1 MNMFWLVV
9 GLGAPAVLAISLA
22 LFPAR
27 VITLQ
32 GRLYRKYYHAIGLST
47 DEIDRGF
54 QLPVDRLLMG
64 KRSEFLQHAE
74 EDPSRFRTLIL
85 LYRCFGILIGILLL
99 CAIGLLIWM
108 LTGALAPLQT
118 AQITELGVCLNI
130 ATAIVLLVAMDTC
143 ILAVCDQ
150 RTQKNQVI
158 GFRCRLMLF
167 VMGFAL
173 VLIPVGMV
181 VAFQFPL
188 IVLIGALATFAGLGH
203 SKALE
208 IKRRY
213 LSGRAG
219 RHS

>member
-1 MNMFWLVV
+1 MFWLVV

-22 LFPAR
+22 VFPEWI
-27 VITLQ
+27 ITLQ

-54 QLPVDRLLMG
+54 QLPTDRLLMG
-64 KRSEFLQHAE
+64 KRSEFLQHVE
-74 EDPSRFRTLIL
+74 EDPSQFRGLIL
-85 LYRCFGILIGILLL
+85 IYRSIGILIGILLL
-99 CAIGLLIWM
+99 CAIGLLW
-108 LTGALAPLQT
+108 LGFATGTLAPLQT
-118 AQITELGVCLNI
+118 AQITELGVGLNI

-150 RTQKNQVI
+150 RTQKNQAI

-213 LSGRAG
+213 LSGKTG
-219 RHS
+219 RHL